1 MFGDQISATGGNQPV
16 PIILSSV
23 IISKNN
29 TLDTQKKV
37 QALKINNPIMPN
49 IRTYR
54 RINSGHKTEMNNN
67 NNKRI
72 PVKNIGHYNNILR
85 EVLRS
90 IQLTSWPDFAEFSEW
105 RDSISPSIIA
115 ASRHSC
121 RSLKPLTCSGYW
133 PNISVFSNFLPS

>member
-90 IQLTSWPDFAEFSEW
+90 IQLTS
-105 RDSISPSIIA
+105 
-115 ASRHSC
+115 
-121 RSLKPLTCSGYW
+121 
-133 PNISVFSNFLPS
+133 

>member
-54 RINSGHKTEMNNN
+54 RINSGHKTNEQQQQQQNPSE
-67 NNKRI
+67 KHRALQQHSE
-72 PVKNIGHYNNILR
+72 GSAQEHSTHL
-85 EVLRS
+85 
-90 IQLTSWPDFAEFSEW
+90 LT
-105 RDSISPSIIA
+105 RL
-115 ASRHSC
+115 C
-121 RSLKPLTCSGYW
+121 R
-133 PNISVFSNFLPS
+133 VF

>member
-54 RINSGHKTEMNNN
+54 RINSGHKAEMNN

-90 IQLTSWPDFAEFSEW
+90 IQLTS
-105 RDSISPSIIA
+105 
-115 ASRHSC
+115 
-121 RSLKPLTCSGYW
+121 
-133 PNISVFSNFLPS
+133 

>member
-54 RINSGHKTEMNNN
+54 RINSGHKTNEQQQQQQNPSE
-67 NNKRI
+67 KHRALQQHSE
-72 PVKNIGHYNNILR
+72 GSAQEH
-85 EVLRS
+85 S
-90 IQLTSWPDFAEFSEW
+90 QLTS
-105 RDSISPSIIA
+105 
-115 ASRHSC
+115 
-121 RSLKPLTCSGYW
+121 
-133 PNISVFSNFLPS
+133 